1 MLNVK
6 TCSLGQTETVFNDFS
21 NLLPSPK
28 REASESTVFLLQ
40 HSHNTHKLIYIRL
53 I

>member
-1 MLNVK
+1 MLRVK
-6 TCSLGQTETVFNDFS
+6 ICPLGQTKIVFNDFS
-21 NLLPSPK
+21 NLFPSPK

-40 HSHNTHKLIYIRL
+40 RSHNTHKLIYIRL